1 MTLSDKIGWTR
12 LRNYIAILDYT
23 DYSRN
28 ENLKK
33 EANGV
38 EVRIFRRRLYGMNLW
53 KEQFN

>member
-1 MTLSDKIGWTR
+1 MIKLDGLDINVIILLYWT
-12 LRNYIAILDYT
+12 T